1 MPITTCA
8 NLLWLTTHLRRRSMI
23 LNATASDAAAS
34 VYMSIGIMGRTR
46 STRAISEK
54 RTGSNFS
61 WSVEIKDTLELPQHS
76 GVAASVIRQWARRA
90 ASQLANKSK
99 RRHATRSF
107 IGRQYHPSLLKRR
120 AKCSR
125 LGVGA
130 SSLVDAGAGR
140 PLKFRKNSHN
150 PKVGGSNPPPQ
161 PNLPFAFNGLSQS
174 HELAR

>member
-99 RRHATRSF
+99 RRPATEGQYGKFTRSF
-107 IGRQYHPSLLKRR
+107 IGRQHHPSLLKRR

-130 SSLVDAGAGR
+130 SSLVDAGT
-140 PLKFRKNSHN
+140 
-150 PKVGGSNPPPQ
+150 
-161 PNLPFAFNGLSQS
+161 
-174 HELAR
+174 